1 MHGSSQGNHG
11 PVRPS
16 SGGWPSPGTQPLLR
30 ESRGHDKHARR
41 PLPDHGFRAIIAYRV
56 KERSIFLYGFAK
68 NERDNIDADDL
79 EILKKLA
86 RQFLPMSAAEI
97 ERAIEEGELIEVEH
111 DD

>member
-1 MHGSSQGNHG
+1 
-11 PVRPS
+11 
-16 SGGWPSPGTQPLLR
+16 
-30 ESRGHDKHARR
+30 
-41 PLPDHGFRAIIAYRV
+41 V

-86 RQFLPMSAAEI
+86 RQFLLMSAAAI
-97 ERAIEEGELIEVEH
+97 QRAIEEGELIEVKH